1 MNYKTR
7 AYRNLTFYLNVLEQ
21 MLVLEE
27 KKVDTQKVMSLV
39 QNQDF
44 LKSLLTICIKIF
56 FLETNQDTELV

>member
-39 QNQDF
+39 
-44 LKSLLTICIKIF
+44 
-56 FLETNQDTELV
+56 